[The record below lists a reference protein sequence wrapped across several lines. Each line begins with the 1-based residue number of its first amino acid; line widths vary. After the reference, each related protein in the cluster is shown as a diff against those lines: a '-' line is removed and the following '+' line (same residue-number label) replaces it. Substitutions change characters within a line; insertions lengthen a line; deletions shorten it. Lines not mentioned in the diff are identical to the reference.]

1 MTLPQEWLGRWFPC
15 SAQHERDC
23 LGDVG
28 SGEKGHGKQ
37 QRMTGAHGTKKQD
50 RKAVLL
56 GDPNLSTRPHRIVSR
71 MHLSTGSFHHARKY
85 STNREHDAPRKS
97 LPLFRLPLPLP
108 HSPPRSIH
116 PHTSSPPVF
125 PDLTCCR
132 GGEPENSGLVD
143 TLREPQL
150 GRAGALEDDEL
161 GLEEDVAVDGEA
173 DAGVGLDPAEA
184 GYFVTSRQHLSLI
197 PRCDPRGG
205 GFRSRSGGLTRRAG
219 RNGRVVHEGAR
230 DDGAVGADA
239 ERDAGQGRGAGEDVA
254 AVGGAVAGVGDLA
267 VVGGDDVG
275 GEVEE
280 GGAGVGDG
288 VDGGAGE
295 GAGADGVAVG
305 RELPEAVGGVDGHVS
320 DAAGV
325 LGAVDVAEVV
335 VADAALLE
343 VGGEDGGGQA
353 LGDGVGEEGRLLHG
367 LDGVDAVE
375 GEAEEAVAGA
385 LDELGGDGLGGLDG
399 LAGDGR
405 AADGDG
411 VGVDVAA
418 RGGAVAVGDGP
429 GVAAELAGGAGGGGV
444 VERVPVGLGAGLFG
458 REDPALRGGWCVS
471 VLQDVLGKAF
481 AARDLGEDIAV
492 GSGRCGRGKLTGPRS
507 PCQSPGAE
515 SGRRWSRGRGTRSRI
530 ARARR
535 RRFRWR
541 RRPRS

>member
-1 MTLPQEWLGRWFPC
+1 MPENVP
-15 SAQHERDC
+15 
-23 LGDVG
+23 
-28 SGEKGHGKQ
+28 
-37 QRMTGAHGTKKQD
+37 RMK
-50 RKAVLL
+50 
-56 GDPNLSTRPHRIVSR
+56 NMMRP
-71 MHLSTGSFHHARKY
+71 A
-85 STNREHDAPRKS
+85 NPS
-97 LPLFRLPLPLP
+97 LPFRLSPLPLP
-108 HSPPRSIH
+108 GPSTRTPPPRPFSRI
-116 PHTSSPPVF
+116 P
-125 PDLTCCR
+125 TCCR
-132 GGEPENSGLVD
+132 GGEPENSRLAD
-143 TLREPQL
+143 TLGEAQL

-173 DAGVGLDPAEA
+173 DAGVGLDAAEA
-184 GYFVTSRQHLSLI
+184 GYLCHITSASLSF
-197 PRCDPRGG
+197 PVRPKRGG
-205 GFRSRSGGLTRRAG
+205 GGRSRSGGLTRRAG
-219 RNGRVVHEGAR
+219 RDGRVVHEGAR

-254 AVGGAVAGVGDLA
+254 AVGGAVAGVEDLA
-267 VVGGDDVG
+267 VVGGDDGG

-288 VDGGAGE
+288 VDGAGGE

-305 RELPEAVGGVDGHVS
+305 RELPEAVGGVDGHVG

-343 VGGEDGGGQA
+343 VGREDGGGQA
-353 LGDGVGEEGRLLHG
+353 LGDGVEEEGRLLHG

-411 VGVDVAA
+411 VGEDVAA

-444 VERVPVGLGAGLFG
+444 VEGVPGGLGAGLLG
-458 REDPALRGGWCVS
+458 REDPALRGMGC
-471 VLQDVLGKAF
+471 
-481 AARDLGEDIAV
+481 
-492 GSGRCGRGKLTGPRS
+492 
-507 PCQSPGAE
+507 
-515 SGRRWSRGRGTRSRI
+515 
-530 ARARR
+530 
-535 RRFRWR
+535 
-541 RRPRS
+541 